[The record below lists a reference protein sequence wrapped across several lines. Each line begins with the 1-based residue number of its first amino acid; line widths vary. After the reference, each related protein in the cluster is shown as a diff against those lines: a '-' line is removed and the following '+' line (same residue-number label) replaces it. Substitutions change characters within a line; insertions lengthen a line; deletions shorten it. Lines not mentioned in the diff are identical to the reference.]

1 MIEYYFQK
9 NAVYEIRK
17 EIFCKLKII
26 LMYHYKGNSKVP
38 EAEIHR
44 MPLLLLEITTR
55 LLVSVYNISL
65 GYRDSFLSRL
75 MLLMQL
81 LRV

>member
-1 MIEYYFQK
+1 
-9 NAVYEIRK
+9 
-17 EIFCKLKII
+17 
-26 LMYHYKGNSKVP
+26 
-38 EAEIHR
+38 

>member
-1 MIEYYFQK
+1 
-9 NAVYEIRK
+9 
-17 EIFCKLKII
+17 
-26 LMYHYKGNSKVP
+26 
-38 EAEIHR
+38 
-44 MPLLLLEITTR
+44 MPPLLLEITTR

-81 LRV
+81 LRVWREFDMSCDILPVRITAG

>member
-1 MIEYYFQK
+1 M
-9 NAVYEIRK
+9 
-17 EIFCKLKII
+17 I
-26 LMYHYKGNSKVP
+26 LMYHLKGNSKVP
-38 EAEIHR
+38 EAETHR